1 MQNDLQTW
9 QLALAG
15 VVVMALCWPLGYLL
29 IDTLGWVELN
39 PGQARNGYV
48 HFFRALTGLL
58 CLALPMMAWMAWEA
72 HNRTTE

>member
-15 VVVMALCWPLGYLL
+15 VVVMALGWPLGYLL
-29 IDTLGWVELN
+29 IDALGWVELTLD
-39 PGQARNGYV
+39 QARDGNV
-48 HFFRALTGLL
+48 HVARTLTGLL
-58 CLALPMMAWMAWEA
+58 CLALPVMVWKAWEV